1 MQVKVIFSKIAIV
14 LAVLFVTES
23 TFGQVVKSG
32 EIVFE
37 RRTNLEKRYEGSD
50 MMGGRDKSWAKK
62 PKIDEFVLYFNESS
76 ALFAPIPP
84 SLQDED
90 REWSTMKNTTF
101 QDFDKSMMKR
111 EFSFYGSTIFYED
124 SLTNREW
131 IITENRREIAGY
143 NTKQAMWIAN
153 DSTRIYAWYTEQIV
167 PSVGPESF
175 NGLPGAIL
183 GLAIED
189 GGVVYFAKSVKP
201 LAKKDFLKD
210 VPKEK
215 SKKTSFKSEKEL
227 TEFVLEVLSG
237 RGGRSNSG
245 RMLDDIFIW

>member
-1 MQVKVIFSKIAIV
+1 MQVKVIISKIAIA
-14 LAVLFVTES
+14 LAILFTAE
-23 TFGQVVKSG
+23 TTYGQVVKSG

-37 RRTNLEKRYEGSD
+37 RRTNLEKRFEGSD
-50 MMGGRDKSWAKK
+50 MMGGSNKSWQKK
-62 PKIDEFVLYFNESS
+62 PKVDEFVLYFNESS

-101 QDFDKSMMKR
+101 QDHDKGVMKR

-124 SLTNREW
+124 SLKTREW
-131 IITENRREIAGY
+131 VITENRREIAGY

-153 DSTRIYAWYTEQIV
+153 DSTRVYAWYTEQIL

-189 GGVVYFAKSVKP
+189 GGVVYFAKTVKT
-201 LAKKDFLKD
+201 LSKKDFLKD
-210 VPKEK
+210 IPKEK
-215 SKKTSFKSEKEL
+215 SKKTSFDNEEEL
-227 TEFVLEVLSG
+227 SKFVLEVLSG